1 MPKYNYYCKSCD
13 EYFEI
18 RHSMKEVLD
27 SCVCCESDTFS
38 RIPSIPSY
46 INKINVSSNDGRPG
60 ALVEEYIKKN
70 RQSVKEEKERLKQQ
84 EYKS

>member
-27 SCVCCESDTFS
+27 SCVCCDSDTFS

-46 INKINVSSNDGRPG
+46 INKINVSSEERPG

-70 RQSVKEEKERLKQQ
+70 RQSVKEEKERLKKQ